1 MDAEHPTS
9 PRHLLGRVAATLLA
23 LLVMYVLSVGPAVC
37 VALKLGFKFRAVDRF
52 YAPLLW
58 ATEDPPLR
66 QLRDEYVRWW
76 QWHTGVY
83 PNLGPR
89 PPRQ

>member
-37 VALKLGFKFRAVDRF
+37 VAIKLEFSFRAVDHF

-58 ATEDPPLR
+58 ATEAPPLQ
-66 QLRDEYVRWW
+66 QLRYDYVRWW

-83 PNLGPR
+83 PNLGHRVAR
-89 PPRQ
+89 P

>member
-23 LLVMYVLSVGPAVC
+23 LLLLYPLSVGPAVYLD
-37 VALKLGFKFRAVDRF
+37 VKLKSDSRVFNRF

-58 ATEDPPLR
+58 ATKDQPLDE
-66 QLRDEYVRWW
+66 LRNDYVRWW
-76 QWHTGVY
+76 VRLTGEY
-83 PNLGPR
+83 PDI
-89 PPRQ
+89 